1 MLEFQKRHYLVTKV
15 EEATTDSKQL
25 FQLLGSVLGHKE
37 DNPLP
42 EATSNSALAEDFAS
56 FFHDKID
63 NIRSRFNNIPPYKPN
78 EKCNIPLL
86 RKFAP
91 VSARQ
96 LEKTITSMPSKI
108 CVLDIMSTARLK
120 EVL

>member
-1 MLEFQKRHYLVTKV
+1 MLEFQKRHSLVTKV

-25 FQLLGSVLGHKE
+25 FQLVESLLGCKE

-42 EATSNSALAEDFAS
+42 EATSNSAPVEDFAS

-63 NIRSRFNNIPPYKPN
+63 SIRSRFNNIHPYKPN
-78 EKCNIPLL
+78 EKYNVRLL

-96 LEKTITSMPSKI
+96 LEKTITSKPSKI
-108 CVLDIMSTARLK
+108 KNLRTRHHAHS
-120 EVL
+120 